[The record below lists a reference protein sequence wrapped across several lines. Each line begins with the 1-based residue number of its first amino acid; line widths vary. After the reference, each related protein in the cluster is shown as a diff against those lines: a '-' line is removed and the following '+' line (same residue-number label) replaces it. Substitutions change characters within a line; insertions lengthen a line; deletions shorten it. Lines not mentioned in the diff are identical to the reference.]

1 MQCGRYTDMTLRNHA
16 GVTLVEL
23 IVTLAVL
30 GIVLGITTL
39 SLAHNHT
46 TATTR
51 HSVSADVRSLR
62 AAAVTSGTARTAVL
76 YDSTGAVLVTA
87 YPDGRVL
94 GAIGGIDRLAGVVR
108 GVGAR

>member
-1 MQCGRYTDMTLRNHA
+1 MALQNRA

-39 SLAHNHT
+39 SLARGHN
-46 TATTR
+46 TAAPR
-51 HSVSADVRSLR
+51 RSLAVDVRSLR
-62 AAAVTSGTARTAVL
+62 AAAITSATVRTAVL
-76 YDSTGAVLVTA
+76 HDSAGAILVTA

-94 GAIGGIDRLAGVVR
+94 GSIDGMDRLAGVVR
-108 GVGAR
+108 GAASAR

>member
-1 MQCGRYTDMTLRNHA
+1 MPSRNRA

-39 SLAHNHT
+39 SLARGHNT
-46 TATTR
+46 VAAR
-51 HSVSADVRSLR
+51 RSMAMDVRSLR
-62 AAAVTSGTARTAVL
+62 AAAVTSGTVRTAIL
-76 YDSTGAVLVTA
+76 HDSTGAILTTA

-94 GAIGGIDRLAGVVR
+94 GSINGIDRLAGVVPATGGR
-108 GVGAR
+108 